1 MAHRPESRHVPS
13 RGSMGL
19 AGLASRAAEEGSI
32 DGVWSWVFH
41 LDRLAQAGVMAGGL
55 AHDARNLLAGISGTC
70 ELALLKGESGDSRET
85 LNRINSLALQAAEAM
100 SVFLT
105 FARRSDVV
113 PRPCRVLDVAE
124 DALKVLEPTIRKGRA
139 LVTLDIESGLR
150 VYGERT
156 LVLQALVNLTLNAL
170 KAIGEGEGH
179 VAIRARAEG
188 EFSVIEVADDGPGI
202 APGILPLLFRPFGT
216 GSHASEGTGLGLFIT
231 RRILE
236 QQGGRIDVEST
247 PGAGTTFRIHLR
259 SVGAHD
265 RSMFDKE
272 LAR

>member
-1 MAHRPESRHVPS
+1 
-13 RGSMGL
+13 MGL
-19 AGLASRAAEEGSI
+19 GALASRAPDDGSM

-70 ELALLKGESGDSRET
+70 ELALLRGETGDSRET

-113 PRPCRVLDVAE
+113 PRPCRVADVAE

-139 LVTLDIESGLR
+139 IVTLDVEPRLR
-150 VYGERT
+150 VHGERT
-156 LVLQALVNLTLNAL
+156 LLLQALVNLVLNAL
-170 KAIGEGEGH
+170 KAIGEGEGQ
-179 VAIRARAEG
+179 VTIRARSEG
-188 EFSVIEVADDGPGI
+188 DSSVIEVADDGPGI
-202 APGILPLLFRPFGT
+202 PADVLPRLFRPFGT
-216 GSHASEGTGLGLFIT
+216 GSSDGEGTGLGLFIT

-236 QQGGRIDVEST
+236 QQGGSIDVEST
-247 PGAGTTFRIHLR
+247 VGVGSTFRIHLR
-259 SVGAHD
+259 AVCAHESSVMG
-265 RSMFDKE
+265 REMP
-272 LAR
+272 R

>member
-1 MAHRPESRHVPS
+1 
-13 RGSMGL
+13 MGL
-19 AGLASRAAEEGSI
+19 SALASRAPDDGTM

-70 ELALLKGESGDSRET
+70 ELALLRGETGDSRET

-113 PRPCRVLDVAE
+113 PRPCRVADVAE

-139 LVTLDIESGLR
+139 EVTLDVEPGLR
-150 VYGERT
+150 VHGERT
-156 LVLQALVNLTLNAL
+156 LLLQALVNLVLNAL
-170 KAIGEGEGH
+170 KAIGDRAGH
-179 VAIRARAEG
+179 VVIRARSEG
-188 EFSVIEVADDGPGI
+188 ELSFIEVVDDGPGI
-202 APGILPLLFRPFGT
+202 PADVLPRLFRPFGT
-216 GSHASEGTGLGLFIT
+216 GSPDGEGTGLGLFIT

-236 QQGGRIDVEST
+236 QQGGTIDAESMV
-247 PGAGTTFRIHLR
+247 GAGTTFRIRLR
-259 SVGAHD
+259 AVGAHD
-265 RSMFDKE
+265 KTTAGRE
-272 LAR
+272 VPR